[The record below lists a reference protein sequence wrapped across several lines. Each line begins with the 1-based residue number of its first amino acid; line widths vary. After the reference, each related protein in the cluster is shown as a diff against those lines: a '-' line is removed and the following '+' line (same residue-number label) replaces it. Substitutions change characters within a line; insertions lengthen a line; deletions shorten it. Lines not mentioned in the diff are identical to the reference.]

1 MNCETVYIIEDADD
15 DQEKYTALAEI
26 VNRAG
31 EEVELYAVA
40 LSRCT
45 KEHRFFASYDYY
57 LFESGQRPKFKVKE
71 GELMLFVQGKD
82 WHMNRHALNPFCIS
96 DSDKAIYE
104 KVNIG
109 HPERVDGCD
118 WFEDLIEF

>member
-1 MNCETVYIIEDADD
+1 MNCETVYIIEDAAG
-15 DQEKYTALAEI
+15 DQEKYSALAEI
-26 VNRAG
+26 VKRAG

-45 KEHRFFASYDYY
+45 KEHRFFASYDYKW
-57 LFESGQRPKFKVKE
+57 LGQYPKFKVKE
-71 GELMLFVQGKD
+71 GDLMLFVQGKD
-82 WHMNRHALNPFCIS
+82 WHMNRLTLKPFCIT

-104 KVNIG
+104 KVKIG
-109 HPERVDGCD
+109 HPEHVDGCD